1 MTHYIS
7 IISQVTIIDTPGF
20 GENLEDEEDILNN
33 MVNFL
38 KKEVKFV
45 NVFLIA
51 FKESDTRIPNEVR
64 TNLKMLSA
72 MFGPRFWDNVLIEV
86 TRYRFDKRRHDER
99 EDAMGVPRGSTDSW
113 AHMENWKN
121 TIKEK
126 FKLTNNLYV
135 RFIMKYRVF
144 STFLLKFSEPSLA
157 VLFTLLTRRN
167 IFS

>member
-20 GENLEDEEDILNN
+20 GEELEDEGDILNN

-38 KKEVKFV
+38 KEEVEFV

-72 MFGPRFWDNVLIEV
+72 MFAPRFWDNVLIEV
-86 TRYRFDKRRHDER
+86 TRYRFDKTGHDQR
-99 EDAMGVPRGSTDSW
+99 EDAMGVPRGSTDIW

-126 FKLTNNLYV
+126 FKLTNENWEAELQK
-135 RFIMKYRVF
+135 RKKLAPTNFLTQKI
-144 STFLLKFSEPSLA
+144 STKKWPKNEQK
-157 VLFTLLTRRN
+157 
-167 IFS
+167 

>member
-1 MTHYIS
+1 
-7 IISQVTIIDTPGF
+7 
-20 GENLEDEEDILNN
+20 

-86 TRYRFDKRRHDER
+86 TRYRFDKTGHDQR
-99 EDAMGVPRGSTDSW
+99 EDAMGVLRGSTDIW

-126 FKLTNNLYV
+126 FKLTNENWEAELQK
-135 RFIMKYRVF
+135 RKKLAPTNFLTQKI
-144 STFLLKFSEPSLA
+144 STKIRDLQHFEIRDKIA
-157 VLFTLLTRRN
+157 
-167 IFS
+167 